1 MPGNPVTYLL
11 KPQKTGVLSKKYTEV
26 NMQLQISGRA
36 TENKSSPYISIAS
49 FINKIK
55 NSKTVKIMTT
65 YKSSLEHLS
74 LYIGPQTKVTMIKD
88 KLP

>member
-11 KPQKTGVLSKKYTEV
+11 KPQKTGVLSEV

-36 TENKSSPYISIAS
+36 TGNKSSPYISIAS